1 MLFLF
6 LNLTVA
12 VGTVNGI
19 IFYANVLINR
29 SVFMPFLKQKLVD

>member
-12 VGTVNGI
+12 VGTVNG